1 MTAHDEAAALE
12 QAVAY
17 HRMARLRPEW
27 SRPAKPL
34 LAVGAALLTYVLLI
48 SVVLVGTVLILAL
61 VPGGA
66 PALGAT
72 SGDPASP
79 LDVGLA
85 LLMGAAWLPAGIVG
99 VRVGGWRPLGTAWS
113 VTSMFRRDLL
123 RWCAPWVL
131 GGGLLVVAAAAVAG
145 ALAGSVD
152 TGADGGAAD
161 GAALAA
167 SAGPTPLAAVALVLL
182 VLVLAPVQAAGL
194 ELVLRGLVLQAAGTW
209 LRAPVAA
216 LLPVLAVVL
225 IGRDLTPAVLL
236 PALTAALCSGVL
248 AWRSGGLELPIALS
262 TVLTIAA
269 LLTAAFGAGTG
280 AGAGIASLV
289 AGLSAPGT
297 SGTAPDAAGSSAALA
312 GAVAGTIALLLVTVG
327 LMVLL
332 GRREGTGPL
341 CPTLRDATSA
351 VPSPLGV

>member
-1 MTAHDEAAALE
+1 MNAPDGAGRTVEP
-12 QAVAY
+12 VAY

-34 LAVGAALLTYVLLI
+34 LALGAALLTYVLVI
-48 SVVLVGTVLILAL
+48 SVVLVGTVLVLA
-61 VPGGA
+61 VAPGVD

-113 VTSMFRRDLL
+113 VTSTFRRDLL

-131 GGGLLVVAAAAVAG
+131 GGGLLVVAAAAIAG
-145 ALAGSVD
+145 ALAG
-152 TGADGGAAD
+152 GADGGAAD

-182 VLVLAPVQAAGL
+182 VLILAPVQAAGL
-194 ELVLRGLVLQAAGTW
+194 ELALRGLVLQAAGTW
-209 LRAPVAA
+209 LRAPLAA
-216 LLPVLAVVL
+216 LLPVLALAL

-297 SGTAPDAAGSSAALA
+297 SGTALDAAGPSAALA